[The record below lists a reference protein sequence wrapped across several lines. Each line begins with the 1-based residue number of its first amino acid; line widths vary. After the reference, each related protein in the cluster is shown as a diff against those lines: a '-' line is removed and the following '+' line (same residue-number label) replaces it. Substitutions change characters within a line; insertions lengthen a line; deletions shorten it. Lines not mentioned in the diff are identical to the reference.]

1 MVTYQY
7 FSAHVFHIAENYL
20 AAAERCLEGRPEDG
34 SDAVNALLWPS
45 EHCAIIACE
54 LFLKSLIAQT
64 EKPESGV
71 IYTPTFAAKI
81 PVEKKGKITFQ
92 RPHIN
97 VKLIRYL
104 TSTYTGKRVWSA
116 LDKKEQ
122 CFLLRNTYRFTGTR
136 YPFERADMR
145 PDYTHLEI
153 ARKLRK
159 IIGDLIEPKEEGS
172 ILLEM
177 RIIDTDYKN
186 KEKRTNANEK

>member
-20 AAAERCLEGRPEDG
+20 EAAERCLEGRPEEG
-34 SDAVNALLWPS
+34 SDAVNALIWPS

-64 EKPESGV
+64 KNPDAGV
-71 IYTPTFAAKI
+71 IYTPTYMARI
-81 PVEKKGKITFQ
+81 PIEKTGKVIFQ

-104 TSTYTGKRVWSA
+104 TSTYTGKRVWDA
-116 LDKKEQ
+116 LDKKDQ
-122 CFLLRNTYRFTGTR
+122 CFLLRNTDRFAGSR

-145 PDYTHLEI
+145 PDFTHLEI
-153 ARKLRK
+153 ARKLRN
-159 IIGDLIEPKEEGS
+159 IIEDLIEPSEDGS
-172 ILLEM
+172 FTLEM
-177 RIIDTDYKN
+177 TIIDTDYKN
-186 KEKRTNANEK
+186 KEKRAIINEK

>member
-20 AAAERCLEGRPEDG
+20 ESAERCLEGRPEEG

-64 EKPESGV
+64 EKPKAGI
-71 IYTPTFAAKI
+71 IYTPTYMAKI
-81 PVEKKGKITFQ
+81 PIEKKGKLIFQ

-97 VKLIRYL
+97 VKLVRYL
-104 TSTYTGKRVWSA
+104 TSTYSGKRVWEA
-116 LDKKEQ
+116 LDKKDQ
-122 CFLLRNTYRFTGTR
+122 CFLLRNTHRFTGSR

-145 PDYTHLEI
+145 PDFTHLEI

-159 IIGDLIEPKEEGS
+159 IIGDLIEPSEEGYS
-172 ILLEM
+172 PVESRIL
-177 RIIDTDYKN
+177 DHNQHHTK
-186 KEKRTNANEK
+186 

>member
-1 MVTYQY
+1 MVKDQY
-7 FSAHVFHIAENYL
+7 FSPQVFHIAENYL
-20 AAAERCLEGRPEDG
+20 EAAERCLEGRPEEG

-64 EKPESGV
+64 EKPKSGV
-71 IYTPTFAAKI
+71 IYTPTYEAKI
-81 PVEKKGKITFQ
+81 YREKDDEVIIESL
-92 RPHIN
+92 HIGE
-97 VKLIRYL
+97 KLINYIKA
-104 TSTYTGKRVWSA
+104 TDTGLLVWNA
-116 LDKKEQ
+116 LDKKDQ
-122 CFLLRNTYRFTGTR
+122 CFLLRNTHRFAGTR

-153 ARKLRK
+153 ARKLRI
-159 IIGDLIEPKEEGS
+159 IIGDLIEPNEEGS
-172 ILLEM
+172 IPLEM